1 VHPATPEAGD
11 RFFDARWPEA
21 RAVSDEKGELYR
33 AFGVGRGSVGQ
44 VAGLKVWLPGLRAV
58 LEHGVGRPEGDPML
72 LSGWFL
78 IDGGRVVWEPRHRTT
93 GEARRWAELE
103 RAWREVRGADGG

>member
-1 VHPATPEAGD
+1 MHPATPEAGD

-33 AFGVGRGSVGQ
+33 AFGLKRGSVGQ
-44 VAGLKVWLPGLRAV
+44 VAGPKVWLPGLRAL
-58 LEHGVGRPEGDPML
+58 LEHGVGKPEGDPML

-78 IDGGRVVWEPRHRTT
+78 LDGGGVAWEQRHASS
-93 GEARRWAELE
+93 GETRQWAELE
-103 RAWREVRGADGG
+103 RAWREVRGGRG